1 MERATRKTQP
11 SARRR
16 NPVETRSRLLGA
28 AFREM
33 HRSGFRGTDL
43 DTILSQAGVTKGAMY
58 HHFGGK
64 QAIGY
69 AVVDEVIGDM
79 TRERWV
85 EPLARAEDPIA
96 ALKAIF
102 SGASADFADFDRGC
116 PLQNLS
122 LEMSALDEGFRTRTA
137 QLFRVWR
144 GAIVEALRRGQA
156 QGQVAEGLDLE
167 EEAEFLI
174 AAYEGYI
181 QLAKNA
187 RDSAPLKAAE
197 RRLVRHIE
205 SLRP

>member
-1 MERATRKTQP
+1 MER
-11 SARRR
+11 SARTAQAGPRRR
-16 NPVETRSRLLGA
+16 NPVETRARLLGA

-58 HHFGGK
+58 HHFDGK
-64 QAIGY
+64 RAIGY

-85 EPLARAEDPIA
+85 EPLAHAEDPIA
-96 ALKAIF
+96 ALKEILA
-102 SGASADFADFDRGC
+102 GASADFTDFDRGC

-122 LEMSALDEGFRTRTA
+122 LEMSPLDEGFRLRTA
-137 QLFRVWR
+137 QLFKVWR
-144 GAIVEALRRGQA
+144 QAIVDALRRGQA
-156 QGQVAEGLDLE
+156 KGQVAEGLDLE

-181 QLAKNA
+181 LLAKNA
-187 RDSAPLKAAE
+187 RDPGPLKAAE